1 MHFAYQMHVACNL
14 SFQIED
20 LTGVRTKS
28 DLLGQFTQAAT
39 VFTN

>member
-1 MHFAYQMHVACNL
+1 MAYQMHVACNL

-20 LTGVRTKS
+20 LAGVRAES
-28 DLLGQFTQAAT
+28 DLFGQLTQAAT